1 MSELTQDQKFMQ
13 RAIALAKL
21 GQYSTKPNPN
31 VGCVIIKD
39 GQIIGEGYHPK
50 AGQPHAEVFALRRA
64 GEHAKGAT
72 AYVTLE
78 PCAHYGRTPPCAEA
92 LVKAQVKKVIIA
104 CADPNPLVAGQGVKI
119 LKDAGIEVEIGVCE
133 QSAKNLNLGFLKAMS
148 TGQPYVRLKVASS
161 LDGRTAMASGESKWI
176 TDAVARQDVQH
187 WRAISG
193 AVITG
198 IQTVLADDCEL
209 NVRQLSI
216 YPPLNLPPVGR
227 ETYTYSM
234 SDTTGEAP
242 VFSQEM
248 RSDVAAQG
256 ELTVDLANI
265 VQPKRIVL
273 DRQAR
278 LPISAQILQNPE
290 TVMVMT
296 PFRQD
301 LADLGVIQ
309 FAPQPLDQ
317 LLQQLCQQHQIYDV
331 LVEAGATLSTA
342 FLQQGLVDEMIS
354 YVAPTLLGQTARPL
368 FSAEF
373 NRMAEQFRFQLLD
386 VTQLGQDIR
395 LRLRPT
401 QEMI

>member
-1 MSELTQDQKFMQ
+1 MSEFTQIHLSQDQYWMQ
-13 RAIALAKL
+13 QAIELARL

-31 VGCVIIKD
+31 VGCVIVKD
-39 GQIIGEGYHPK
+39 GQLIGEGYHPK
-50 AGQPHAEVFALRRA
+50 AGQPHAEVFALRQA

-92 LVKAQVKKVIIA
+92 LVKAQVKKVVVA
-104 CADPNPLVAGQGVKI
+104 CSDPNPLVAGKGVQI
-119 LKDAGIEVEIGVCE
+119 LQAAGIEVETGLCVE
-133 QSAKNLNLGFLKAMS
+133 TAKTLNLGFLKAMS
-148 TGQPYVRLKVASS
+148 TGSPYVRLKIASS

-176 TDAVARQDVQH
+176 TGAIARQDVQH

-209 NVRQLSI
+209 NVR
-216 YPPLNLPPVGR
+216 
-227 ETYTYSM
+227 
-234 SDTTGEAP
+234 
-242 VFSQEM
+242 
-248 RSDVAAQG
+248 
-256 ELTVDLANI
+256 ELEGVDLTSV
-265 VQPKRIVL
+265 VQPKRVVL
-273 DRQAR
+273 DRQGQ
-278 LPISAQILQNPE
+278 LPLLAKILKNPE
-290 TVMVMT
+290 TVIVMT
-296 PFRQD
+296 PFRQE

-309 FAPQPLDQ
+309 LTPQPLSQ
-317 LLQQLCQQHQIYDV
+317 LLQTLTQQYQIYDV

-354 YVAPTLLGQTARPL
+354 YVAPTLLGQSARAM
-368 FSAEF
+368 FNAEF
-373 NRMAEQFRFQLLD
+373 STMAEQLRFDLVD

-395 LRLRPT
+395 LRLLPI

>member
-1 MSELTQDQKFMQ
+1 MSEFTQNHLSQDQYWMQ
-13 RAIALAKL
+13 QAIELARL

-31 VGCVIIKD
+31 VGCVIVKD
-39 GQIIGEGYHPK
+39 GQLIGEGYHPK
-50 AGQPHAEVFALRRA
+50 AGQPHAEVFALRQA

-92 LVKAQVKKVIIA
+92 LVKAQVKKVVVA
-104 CADPNPLVAGQGVKI
+104 CSDPNPLVAGKGVQI
-119 LKDAGIEVEIGVCE
+119 LQAAGIEVETGICVE
-133 QSAKNLNLGFLKAMS
+133 TAKTLNLGFLKAMS
-148 TGQPYVRLKVASS
+148 TGSPYVRLKIASS

-176 TDAVARQDVQH
+176 TGAIARQDVQH

-209 NVRQLSI
+209 NVR
-216 YPPLNLPPVGR
+216 
-227 ETYTYSM
+227 
-234 SDTTGEAP
+234 
-242 VFSQEM
+242 
-248 RSDVAAQG
+248 
-256 ELTVDLANI
+256 ELEGVDLTSV
-265 VQPKRIVL
+265 VQPKRVVL
-273 DRQAR
+273 DRQGQ
-278 LPISAQILQNPE
+278 LPLLAKILKNPE
-290 TVMVMT
+290 TVIVMT
-296 PFRQD
+296 PFRQE

-309 FAPQPLDQ
+309 LTPQPLSQ
-317 LLQQLCQQHQIYDV
+317 LLQTLTQQYQIYDV

-354 YVAPTLLGQTARPL
+354 YVAPTLLGQSARAM
-368 FSAEF
+368 FNAEF
-373 NRMAEQFRFQLLD
+373 STMAEQLRFDLVD

-395 LRLRPT
+395 LRLLPI